1 MTRACF
7 KNGFTYANFR
17 IRYFLNMLICPVIFV
32 LQKRQV
38 SYLGIDEWQLSSL
51 LKQMLIV
58 SPELQSMTS
67 VLGFGTLHGVR
78 WIHFL
83 LIRTVEFPM

>member
-1 MTRACF
+1 
-7 KNGFTYANFR
+7 
-17 IRYFLNMLICPVIFV
+17 MLIYDVIYV
-32 LQKRQV
+32 LEKRQV
-38 SYLGIDEWQLSSL
+38 SYLGIDEWQLFFV
-51 LKQMLIV
+51 LKQILRV

-83 LIRTVEFPM
+83 LIRTIEAPMRISRIAFIIGQNVFEMCV